1 MTTLLRII
9 YLACAVCIAWFGVR
23 YAGEAMADRNNAAA
37 YWCIAATGLVVAC
50 LIDWAI
56 ERKRA

>member
-23 YAGEAMADRNNAAA
+23 YAGEAMADRLEPKA
-37 YWCIAATGLVVAC
+37 YFIVGATCIACAC
-50 LIDWAI
+50 LIEMAI

>member
-1 MTTLLRII
+1 MTTLLRLV
-9 YLACAVCIAWFGVR
+9 YLACAVCIAWFGVQ
-23 YAGEAMADRNNAAA
+23 YAIEAAKNRDGTTVV
-37 YWCIAATGLVVAC
+37 WTIAATGLVVAC

>member
-1 MTTLLRII
+1 VSTLLRIV
-9 YLACAVCIAWFGVR
+9 YLACAVIVAWFGVQ
-23 YAGEAMADRNNAAA
+23 YAIEAAKNRDGTAVV
-37 YWCIAATGLVVAC
+37 WTIAATGLVVAC